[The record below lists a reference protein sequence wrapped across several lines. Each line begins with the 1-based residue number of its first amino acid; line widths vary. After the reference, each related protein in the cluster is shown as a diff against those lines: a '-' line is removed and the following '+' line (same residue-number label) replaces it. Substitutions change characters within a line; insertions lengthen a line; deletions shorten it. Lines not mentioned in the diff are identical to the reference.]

1 MKRKNIIFLGL
12 IVLFVFSLSLTIL
25 AKEQV
30 YDFRKTSWGMSMEQ
44 VKEIEGNEILE
55 AYEDGFAY
63 KNKVGGLDCKVI
75 YQFVENKLYIAGY
88 LFTELHTNYDLWIDD
103 YQKIKDLLIKK
114 YGKPIKS
121 GMFWAS
127 DSYKKMWGNDQNLG
141 TAVGMG
147 YLVYY
152 TEWDTPKTKIWIGLK
167 GDNLDIDFRVT
178 YESKELKE
186 WANKIKEEKAKEDF

>member
-1 MKRKNIIFLGL
+1 MKKNVSISL
-12 IVLFVFSLSLTIL
+12 IVLLIL
-25 AKEQV
+25 VISTLVLFAEEAK
-30 YDFRKTSWGMSMEQ
+30 YDFRKTNWGMNETQ

-55 AYEDGFAY
+55 TYEDGFAY

-121 GMFWAS
+121 GMFWTS

-186 WANKIKEEKAKEDF
+186 WADKIKEEKAKNNF